1 MGRLRCAASEATAR
15 RTTTPSTRHRMW
27 MRQTLLDSTTKEA
40 LRKMVRGLRQP
51 LIDAF
56 LEHAKSEYHL
66 DVPADKARLT
76 EAAAAHRRRLEQW
89 IEEQCRATRVKKAG
103 SKAKGAKDPLRMRFL
118 EQAAKEAAYT
128 LLNRLVFVRTLEHHG
143 LVAPP
148 LVSGGWKSA
157 AYADEFVPSAEA
169 LLGDPT
175 RGYQALL
182 EMLFAELALE
192 LPGLFGPVGLTQ
204 LFLVPAATLRAVIEA
219 LNEPALDAAW
229 GDDTTL
235 GWVYQFW
242 NDPER
247 EALDAKIADGGKIE
261 PHELAAKTQMYTERY
276 MVEWLLHNSLG
287 QTWLAICE
295 KHEWTPDFEQ
305 VRQSLEQRR
314 AEWRRR
320 REAGEV
326 ALDALMPIRGP
337 LEEAWKY
344 WVQQPLLPEAV
355 AAAPESIRDLKLLD
369 PACGS
374 GHFLVVAFDLLAALY
389 EEEARH
395 RGARW
400 EPQRIAA
407 DIVERNLHGIDIDAR
422 AVQLAAA
429 SLWLKAR
436 LYASGAERRASV
448 RSMNLVAPSFRFAG
462 LPQGDVALECLCKE
476 LLEIGVPRDVTL
488 RLVKDL
494 QEVEHFG
501 TLLRVEGELHA
512 LLAHVEERLGQLQ
525 TNGVGSRQA
534 AIQAGISEFLES
546 HAARAD
552 LGLRLDGEQVASGL
566 RFVDLVADGTY
577 DIVVGNPPYQGTSK
591 LWDSAWFKKHYPTAQ
606 ADLFACFLQRGLQLA
621 KPGGM
626 SALLTMRAWMFLS
639 KYQELR
645 QCLVRD
651 FDLRAIGDFDRGA
664 FDDVPNEVLA
674 VVGSI
679 FSRRAATG
687 HVSVAVL
694 PTPANDASYDRER
707 TNRKRA
713 AVLTQIGRYDF
724 LPSTLRGIEG
734 APLVYWWD
742 EALLKAYVRA
752 PKLGATAQV
761 STGCQTSRDPQFLR
775 LAWEV
780 PLSTIRTQDSSE
792 PGECKWSPITAGAD
806 GRQWIEPL
814 WDVIK
819 WSSNGLELR
828 AFGRSYPRNLESYF
842 LGGVAFSDTGN
853 RFSARLHRHP
863 SVIGDKGPTVVIAPA
878 MQSSVLCMMNR
889 TDAKET
895 LLSLNP
901 GVDFQVG
908 DVKRLAIIEVLDSDR
923 ICALLKD
930 AFNEHESHREPSVEF
945 VSPGPSRWRYAQ
957 SWAQQAVDRAKGV
970 PLPHFETD
978 NDPPQAKA
986 YISFSIGISLGR
998 FGANGEGI
1006 RADSPKSSLPAG
1018 ILYISPSDNLA
1029 DSLNHPAAA
1038 PIHAAWA
1045 EHSPAILDGK
1055 RQDLRDWLRKDFFAY
1070 HKPLYENRPIYFPLS
1085 SRERNFV
1092 AFVSIH
1098 RWADNTLQVLLSSH
1112 LKKNLSQLDGE
1123 ITDLNRAR
1131 SASNKQASSTA
1142 EKQYARTKKL
1152 RDELAEFIDKVSQCA
1167 HRGAPPTDPQCTARA
1182 VDAPFH
1188 MDLDD
1193 GVMINS
1199 AALWPLL
1206 ESQWKDPKKW
1216 WKELCTPQG
1225 RKDYDWAHLAQRYF
1239 PDRVDDKC
1247 KTDPSLGVAH
1257 GCFWKYH
1264 PAKAY
1269 AWELRLQHEIGKDFT
1284 IEEPDAAKHRRRF
1297 LSEQRDEAERLRQK
1311 ELVRRQRAEQK
1322 QSAEDDDSSVSPEND
1337 VDPAEAEAEND
1348 VESGPTV
1355 TKARNKRAPAAKKRA
1370 AAR

>member
-15 RTTTPSTRHRMW
+15 RTMTPSTRHGMW

-66 DVPADKARLT
+66 DVPTDKARLT
-76 EAAAAHRRRLEQW
+76 EAAAAHRHRLEQW
-89 IEEQCRATRVKKAG
+89 IEEQCRATRVKNAG
-103 SKAKGAKDPLRMRFL
+103 SKAKGAKDPLWMRFL

-143 LVAPP
+143 LIVPP

-169 LLGDPT
+169 LLGDAT

-204 LFLVPAATLRAVIEA
+204 LFPVPAATLRAVIEA

-287 QTWLAICE
+287 QTWLAICK
-295 KHEWTPDFEQ
+295 KHEWTPDLEQ
-305 VRQSLEQRR
+305 VRESLEQRR

-326 ALDALMPIRGP
+326 ALDALMPIHGP

-395 RGARW
+395 RGERW
-400 EPQRIAA
+400 EPERIAA
-407 DIVERNLHGIDIDAR
+407 DIVERNLHGIDIDGR
-422 AVQLAAA
+422 SVQLAAA

-436 LYASGAERRASV
+436 LYASGLERRAGV

-512 LLAHVEERLGQLQ
+512 LLAHVEERIGQLRAKDIG
-525 TNGVGSRQA
+525 THQA
-534 AIQAGISEFLES
+534 SIQARISEFLES

-591 LWDSAWFKKHYPTAQ
+591 LWDSAWFKKHYPQAK
-606 ADLFACFLQRGLQLA
+606 ADLFACFLERGLQLA

-626 SALLTMRAWMFLS
+626 SALLTMRAWMFQS
-639 KYQELR
+639 QYQELR
-645 QCLVRD
+645 QALIRQNRIS
-651 FDLRAIGDFDRGA
+651 LLGDVDRGA
-664 FDDVPNEVLA
+664 FAEIPDEVVATVMSVFVRDA
-674 VVGSI
+674 VSTLPSLVTQPTSLNDH
-679 FSRRAATG
+679 SRDSA
-687 HVSVAVL
+687 
-694 PTPANDASYDRER
+694 R
-707 TNRKRA
+707 TSRKRA
-713 AVLTQIGRYDF
+713 ALLAQVGRHEF
-724 LPSTLRGIEG
+724 SVERLSAIEG
-734 APLVYWWD
+734 TPLVYWWTD
-742 EALLKAYVRA
+742 DIIEHYIAAL
-752 PKLGATAQV
+752 KLGHRYHVCQGI
-761 STGCQTSRDPQFLR
+761 STTYDVRFIRYFWETSLGPISCDHDLRDAR
-775 LAWEV
+775 WC
-780 PLSTIRTQDSSE
+780 PLIK
-792 PGECKWSPITAGAD
+792 GKKWHH
-806 GRQWIEPL
+806 WIEPL
-814 WDVIK
+814 TYVI
-819 WSSNGLELR
+819 NNANRTLEVRLMK
-828 AFGRSYPRNLESYF
+828 
-842 LGGVAFSDTGN
+842 GVAFRNQDTHFQVGVAFVSIGS
-853 RFSARLHRHP
+853 RFRARLHRYPAICHN
-863 SVIGDKGPTVVIAPA
+863 KG
-878 MQSSVLCMMNR
+878 SSVFGPELAHVVCCLNSTFTR
-889 TDAKET
+889 DVAAA
-895 LLSLNP
+895 LNP
-901 GVDFQVG
+901 GLGFEIG
-908 DVKRLAIIEVLDSDR
+908 DVKEIPLLVASESSVVVDRLNA
-923 ICALLKD
+923 
-930 AFNEHESHREPSVEF
+930 AFSEHESRRENSVEF
-945 VSPGPSRWRYAQ
+945 KKPGPSAWEYAQ
-957 SWAQQAVDRAKGV
+957 EWAQRAVDRPLGE
-970 PLPHFETD
+970 PLPRYEGERA
-978 NDPPQAKA
+978 PVASVA
-986 YISFSIGISLGR
+986 YVSFSIGISLGR

-1006 RADSPKSSLPAG
+1006 QTDPPKSSLPAG
-1018 ILYISPSDNLA
+1018 ILYISPSETLN
-1029 DSLNHPAAA
+1029 DSLNHPAAS
-1038 PIHAAWA
+1038 PIRAAWA
-1045 EHSPAILDGK
+1045 EHSAAILEGQ
-1055 RQDLRDWLRKDFFAY
+1055 RQDLRDWLRKEFFAH

-1123 ITDLNRAR
+1123 IHDLNKARA
-1131 SASNKQASSTA
+1131 ASNKQDSSTA

-1152 RDELAEFIDKVSQCA
+1152 RDELAEFIENVSQCA
-1167 HRGAPPTDPQCTARA
+1167 HRGAPPTDPQCTARE
-1182 VDAPFH
+1182 VDTPFH

-1206 ESQWKDPKKW
+1206 EPQWKEPKEW
-1216 WKELCTPQG
+1216 WKEICTPKG
-1225 RKDYDWAHLAQRYF
+1225 RNDSDWALLAGRYF
-1239 PDRVDDKC
+1239 PDRVDRRC
-1247 KTDPSLGVAH
+1247 KADPSLGVAH
-1257 GCFWKYH
+1257 GCCWKYH

-1269 AWELRLQHEIGKDFT
+1269 EWELRLQHEIGKEFT
-1284 IEEPDAAKHRRRF
+1284 IDEPDAAKHRKRF
-1297 LSEQRDEAERLRQK
+1297 LTEQPEQAERLRQK
-1311 ELVRRQRAEQK
+1311 QLRRQRTEQK
-1322 QSAEDDDSSVSPEND
+1322 QNAEDDDAGPLPEND
-1337 VDPAEAEAEND
+1337 IELPEADAEND
-1348 VESGPTV
+1348 VESGPKV
-1355 TKARNKRAPAAKKRA
+1355 TNARPKRASAAKKRA
-1370 AAR
+1370 SRR